1 MPRRANAEARLAPG
15 DHRAGQESRARWAPP
30 TGLQSFYFLARAAI
44 AGRFLLGSDL
54 GLIYAAQMLGYDP
67 FSLPPRHLQ
76 VAVGVNFA
84 VLFADGDFANVNHGG
99 RDGVSHQSAE
109 HVADRLLCGGER

>member
-1 MPRRANAEARLAPG
+1 
-15 DHRAGQESRARWAPP
+15 
-30 TGLQSFYFLARAAI
+30 
-44 AGRFLLGSDL
+44 
-54 GLIYAAQMLGYDP
+54 MLGYGP

-99 RDGVSHQSAE
+99 RDAFVTDQQNTLLTDCCA
-109 HVADRLLCGGER
+109 VANGETKKMESCGT